1 VPKRVGLAVVE
12 NKEGKLM
19 PTRIHFGWRVC
30 INYRKLNAA
39 TRKDHFP
46 LPFIDQMVE
55 HLAKHAY
62 YSFLD
67 GYSGYN

>member
-1 VPKRVGLAVVE
+1 MVVKNKDNELVPPCIQSR
-12 NKEGKLM
+12 
-19 PTRIHFGWRVC
+19 WRVC

-46 LPFIDQMVE
+46 FPFIDQMVE
-55 HLAKHAY
+55 CLAGHDY
-62 YSFLD
+62 YCFLD